1 MKRIVGLAVILLLC
15 TLLGGCLETP
25 PLTDAEMDMVAEY
38 AAGMLLKYDKNYRS
52 SLWEKDE
59 INLWEEENATPTPT
73 PENSPEI
80 QEGTPTPTSTP
91 TGENT
96 PTPMPTQEAGK
107 PTMTPL
113 PGGSEE
119 SNRQLTEV
127 IDAEGFTVSYVSYE
141 TMQEVV
147 RNEYFY
153 LAAKDGRQYMV
164 LHFMLTNTT
173 EETRIFDASEQKLE
187 CSVDINLGTVSRLS
201 ISMLENDL
209 QYMPI
214 EVPANSSVP
223 AVLVFE
229 ISAKEEI
236 DTAHLIMMNKDN
248 DAVFIKLK

>member
-52 SLWEKDE
+52 PLLEKE
-59 INLWEEENATPTPT
+59 EVNLWNEENVTPTPFPT
-73 PENSPEI
+73 DSAEEQGKNPAPTNAPAE
-80 QEGTPTPTSTP
+80 EGTPTPV
-91 TGENT
+91 
-96 PTPMPTQEAGK
+96 PTQTAVS
-107 PTMTPL
+107 PTLTPL
-113 PGGSEE
+113 FGGSEE
-119 SNRQLTEV
+119 SNLQLTQV
-127 IDAEGFTVSYVSYE
+127 VGVEGFKVSYE
-141 TMQEVV
+141 SYETVQEVV

-173 EETRIFDASEQKLE
+173 GESKVFDASKQKLE